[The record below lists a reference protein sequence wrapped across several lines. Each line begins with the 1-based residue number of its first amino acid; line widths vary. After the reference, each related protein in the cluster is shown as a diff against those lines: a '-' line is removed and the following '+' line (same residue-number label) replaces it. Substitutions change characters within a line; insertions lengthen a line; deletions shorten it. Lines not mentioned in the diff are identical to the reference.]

1 MVIEAGL
8 YKVDYRGYLQVDRIF
23 TDTAEV
29 KRLSVPVLERCVLV
43 GYVGGG
49 GSQRKNTQELWLVS
63 FPGKKRKVKRWPPN
77 K

>member
-8 YKVDYRGYLQVDRIF
+8 YKVDYRGRQDIYRGQEIVYVC
-23 TDTAEV
+23 AGEV
-29 KRLSVPVLERCVLV
+29 CWLV
-43 GYVGGG
+43 VSGEG

-63 FPGKKRKVKRWPPN
+63 FPGKKGKVKRWPPN